1 MQAEIITIGDEIL
14 IGQIIDTNSAFIAK
28 ELNKIGVSVYQITSV
43 QDDKTQVLKALAEA
57 EANADIVIMTGGLG
71 PTKDDITKLTLCEFF
86 GDTMVTNQEVL
97 ANVEMLF
104 EKYINTPISDL
115 NRRQALV
122 PSSCT
127 VLMNKYG
134 TAPGM
139 WFKKENKV
147 FISLP
152 GVPYEMKAL
161 VTNEVLP
168 NLRKTFKFPYIL
180 HKTLL
185 TYGLGESAI
194 ANRIED
200 FEDALP
206 KHFKLAYLPN
216 LGKVRLRLS
225 AKGMDKNAIEA
236 EMQELVELL
245 IPQIEDIFV
254 GFEGEETIETIIG
267 AQLKERQQTLSLAE
281 SFTGGKISESI
292 TKHAGASKFY
302 KGGINCYATETKVNI
317 LRVEE
322 AVIKTYGVVSN
333 EVAKAM
339 AIASK
344 QLFQT
349 DYAVA
354 TTGNAGHEKG
364 DEQAEVGEVC
374 IAVATPNDVI
384 VETYNFGNHREK
396 VIDKGVNKALEMLL
410 KEILKN

>member
-43 QDDKTQVLKALAEA
+43 QDDQQQILKALGEA
-57 EANADIVIMTGGLG
+57 ESNANIIIMTGGLG
-71 PTKDDITKLTLCEFF
+71 PTKDDITKHTLCEFF
-86 GDTMVTNQEVL
+86 NDQLIENASVL
-97 ANVEMLF
+97 SNVEMLF
-104 EKYINTPISDL
+104 EKYISTPISDL
-115 NRRQALV
+115 NRRQAMV
-122 PSSCT
+122 PSTCD
-127 VLMNKYG
+127 VMMNTSG

-139 WFKKENKV
+139 WFNKNEKV

-161 VTNEVLP
+161 VKDEVLP
-168 NLRKTFKFPYIL
+168 RLRKTFKFPYIL

-194 ANRIED
+194 ANRIEA
-200 FEDALP
+200 FEDELP
-206 KHFKLAYLPN
+206 SNFKLAYLPN

-225 AKGMDKNAIEA
+225 AKGMVKSDIEN
-236 EMQELVELL
+236 EMHRQVELL

-254 GFEGEETIETIIG
+254 GFEGEDTIETIIG
-267 AQLKERQQTLSLAE
+267 SQLKQRDQTLSLAE
-281 SFTGGKISESI
+281 SFTGGKISEFI

-302 KGGINCYATETKVNI
+302 VGGINCYATATKIDI
-317 LRVEE
+317 LGVD
-322 AVIKTYGVVSN
+322 KTIINKYGVVSVQ
-333 EVAKAM
+333 VAEAM
-339 AIASK
+339 ANAAKI
-344 QLFQT
+344 LFKT

-354 TTGNAGHEKG
+354 TTGNAGPEKG
-364 DEQAEVGEVC
+364 DEHAQIGEVC
-374 IAVATPNDVI
+374 IAIATPNYTV
-384 VETYNFGNHREK
+384 VENFNFGNHREK

>member
-14 IGQIIDTNSAFIAK
+14 IGQIIDTNSTFIAK

-43 QDDKTQVLKALAEA
+43 QDDKVQILKALAEA
-57 EANADIVIMTGGLG
+57 ESNVDIIIMTGGLG
-71 PTKDDITKLTLCEFF
+71 PTKDDITKHTLCEFF
-86 GDTMVTNQEVL
+86 NDQMVTNKEVL

-122 PSSCT
+122 PSTCR
-127 VLMNKYG
+127 VMMNLYG

-139 WFKKENKV
+139 WFKKDNKV

-161 VTNEVLP
+161 VVDEVLP

-194 ANRIED
+194 ANRIEA

-206 KHFKLAYLPN
+206 ENFKLAYLPN

-225 AKGMDKNAIEA
+225 AKAMDKKAIEA
-236 EMQELVELL
+236 QMQQLIEVL

-281 SFTGGKISESI
+281 SFTGGKISEFI
-292 TKHAGASKFY
+292 TKHSGASKFY
-302 KGGINCYATETKVNI
+302 KGSINCYATETKVNI
-317 LRVEE
+317 LGVDETI
-322 AVIKTYGVVSN
+322 IKAYGVVSN

-339 AIASK
+339 AIAAK

-354 TTGNAGHEKG
+354 TTGNAGPEKG

-374 IAVATPNDVI
+374 IAVAGPNQVI
-384 VETYNFGNHREK
+384 VENFNFGNHREK